1 MSSRPVP
8 RRAASALWDA
18 TRPGIAPPPAA
29 PSRLFDLRGPY
40 LGPLL
45 LLILT
50 RAVADWTLPQA
61 AEDAYI
67 TFRYARSL
75 ATGEGLVYNPGE
87 RVMGFTSPLWTAWN
101 ALGIV
106 LFRDPL
112 PWARGWAAA
121 ADAVTLVAVARMLE
135 RHVSRAAAWAFTIPF
150 ATWPYFSAL
159 AASGMENG
167 VMIALAAVAAGAA
180 TSRAVWAGPALGALA
195 LSRPEGAVM
204 AAVIGAWAGARDR
217 IVGAIL
223 AGAVWG
229 GLALYYGSPIPQ
241 SLRSKAVLYGTPGP
255 IEGRFWW
262 EWLLPFAP
270 GRWSPVLDFNAIFP
284 LAIVL
289 APAVVFG
296 AAAVWRARRSA
307 LAAFLAA
314 GLAAWG
320 GYAALGVAY
329 FWWYAA
335 VPLTVALALGA
346 AGFECIAR
354 GRALG
359 VAATLFLLGA
369 WTWSPPIYLGR
380 ARTEF
385 ETFGATAR
393 FLREAARPGE
403 RVLLEPIGWVGW
415 QAPLVVIDEV
425 GLVSRGVAER
435 RARGPG
441 WYADLLAE
449 RAPEWLV
456 VRRGVLDTGRA
467 FAGAGAPFRSA
478 AERDAA
484 LARYRLVRDPGPA
497 GDPSALL
504 VLRRAD

>member
-1 MSSRPVP
+1 MSSRPVS

-18 TRPGIAPPPAA
+18 PRPDIAPLRTA
-29 PSRLFDLRGPY
+29 PSTLFDLRGPY
-40 LGPLL
+40 LAPLV
-45 LLILT
+45 LLIVT
-50 RAVADWTLPQA
+50 RAVADWTLPYA

-75 ATGEGLVYNPGE
+75 AAGEGLVYNPAE
-87 RVMGFTSPLWTAWN
+87 RVMGFTSPLWTVWN
-101 ALGIV
+101 ALGFA

-112 PWARGWAAA
+112 PWARFWAAA
-121 ADAVTLVAVARMLE
+121 ADAATLLAVARMLE
-135 RHVSRAAAWAFTIPF
+135 RHVSRTAAWAFALPF
-150 ATWPYFSAL
+150 AAWPYFSAL

-167 VMIALAAVAAGAA
+167 VMTALAAVAAAAA
-180 TSRAVWAGPALGALA
+180 TARAPSTGPALGALA
-195 LSRPEGAVM
+195 LARPEGAVM

-217 IVGAIL
+217 VVGAVL
-223 AGAVWG
+223 AAAGWGA
-229 GLALYYGSPIPQ
+229 LALYYGSPLPQ

-255 IEGRFWW
+255 IEGRYWW

-270 GRWSPVLDFNAIFP
+270 GRWPPVLDFNAIFP
-284 LAIVL
+284 LAVVL
-289 APAVVFG
+289 APAAVLG

-307 LAAFLAA
+307 LAAFCAA
-314 GLAAWG
+314 GLAVWG

-346 AGFECIAR
+346 AGFERVAR
-354 GRALG
+354 GRAL
-359 VAATLFLLGA
+359 AAAAALFLLGA

-385 ETFGATAR
+385 ETFGATAE
-393 FLREAARPGE
+393 FLRGAARPGE
-403 RVLLEPIGWVGW
+403 RVMLEPIGMVGW
-415 QAPLVVIDEV
+415 RAPLVVIDEA
-425 GLVSRGVAER
+425 GLVSPGVAER

-456 VRRGVLDTGRA
+456 VRRGVLETGHA
-467 FAGAGAPFRSA
+467 FAGAGSPFRSA

-484 LARYRLVRDPGPA
+484 LARYRLARDPGPA
-497 GDPSALL
+497 EDPSALL